1 MQTRLN
7 PEEEETAYAYG
18 EYCEVK
24 YGEIPCMWPWQRIQL
39 VRSPTKQ
46 EWRGE
51 QPIRGTVGDF
61 GIVLPD
67 HNNENMVVVRNGLVR
82 VLYGDFVVRWP
93 ASCVEVFRRHPD
105 RRIQRCGG
113 YVRINLEHYPEHKD
127 NGKVGLVVRTYAS
140 STGQYTISQEN
151 GKSCEYW
158 FHGDCEPCDAPAL
171 PAHHGTI
178 KIGDSVRYTARP
190 SQGHE
195 QDKRGTTGRV
205 VDLPTFIGGGY
216 WIDVAGTVCC
226 WFSHHFEPCGAT
238 GGK

>member
-1 MQTRLN
+1 
-7 PEEEETAYAYG
+7 
-18 EYCEVK
+18 
-24 YGEIPCMWPWQRIQL
+24 MWPWQRIQL
-39 VRSPTKQ
+39 VRIPTKQ
-46 EWRGE
+46 EWRWE
-51 QPIRGTVGDF
+51 QPIHGTVGDF

-67 HNNENMVVVRNGLVR
+67 ANNENKVVVRNGLVR

-93 ASCVEVFRRHPD
+93 TSCVEVFRRHPD

-113 YVRINLEHYPEHKD
+113 YVRMNLRHYPEHKD
-127 NGKVGLVVRTYAS
+127 NGKIGLVVRAYAS
-140 STGQYTISQEN
+140 STSQYTISQEN

-178 KIGDSVRYTARP
+178 KIGDSVRYTAFP
-190 SQGHE
+190 NQGYE
-195 QDKRGTTGRV
+195 RGTTGHV
-205 VDLPTFIGGGY
+205 VDLPTCPGGGY

-226 WFSHHFEPCGAT
+226 WFSHHFEPCGVT